1 MHILALTAASGVAD
15 ADLIAVCGAL
25 GLQTAH
31 RHDDRAA
38 EARLDPARFTDRAAV
53 LKTARM
59 ALADRPV
66 DVNIVEAGGRRKR
79 LLLADMDSTIIGC
92 ECVDEIADF
101 VGVKPEV
108 AAITER
114 AMQGDI
120 AFEAALRERVALLA
134 GLPVAKLEEVYQQRV
149 RLNPGAEV
157 MVRTM
162 AAAGAATALVSGGF
176 TFFADRV
183 AAAAGFGQARANV
196 LVDRDGV
203 LTGEVA
209 APILGADAKLAALN
223 EISAQIGAAP
233 SQALAVGDGAND
245 LPMLRAAGLGVAYRA
260 KPVVAAEAKARL
272 DHSDLT
278 ALLSLQ
284 GVPASDFVQV

>member
-1 MHILALTAASGVAD
+1 MHMLVLTAAEGVQN
-15 ADLIAVCGAL
+15 ADLIAVSGAL

-31 RHDDRAA
+31 RHDDRAV
-38 EARLDPARFTDRAAV
+38 EARLEPSRFTDVAAV
-53 LKTARM
+53 LTTARM

-66 DVNIVEAGGRRKR
+66 DVNVVEAGGRRKK

-92 ECVDEIADF
+92 ECIDEIADY

-114 AMQGDI
+114 AMRGEVD
-120 AFEAALRERVALLA
+120 FETALRERVRLLA
-134 GLPVAKLEEVYQQRV
+134 GLPVAKLEDVYQERV
-149 RLNPGAEV
+149 RLNPGARV

-162 AAAGAATALVSGGF
+162 AALGAETALVSGGF
-176 TFFADRV
+176 TFFAERV
-183 AAAAGFGQARANV
+183 AAAAGFGQARANR
-196 LVDRDGV
+196 LLDRDGV

-209 APILGADAKLAALN
+209 APILGADAKLTALQ
-223 EISAQIGAAP
+223 EISAKLGAAP
-233 SQALAVGDGAND
+233 PQALAVGDGAND
-245 LPMLRAAGLGVAYRA
+245 LPMLQAAGLGVAYRA
-260 KPVVAAEAKARL
+260 KPVVASAAKARL

-284 GVPASDFVQV
+284 GVPASDFVET